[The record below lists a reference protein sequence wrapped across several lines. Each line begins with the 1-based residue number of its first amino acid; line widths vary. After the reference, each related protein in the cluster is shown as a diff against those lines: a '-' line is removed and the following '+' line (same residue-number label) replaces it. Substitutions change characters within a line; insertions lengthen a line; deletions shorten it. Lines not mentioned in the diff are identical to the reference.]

1 MSLQRRHADDE
12 RGLETGSE
20 APKDWRDELES
31 PRWRAA
37 PLRNPEMNPTRTWV
51 AILFW
56 GFLAALTFG
65 LVLVGYGTG
74 FWT

>member
-1 MSLQRRHADDE
+1 MSLQRRDRGGE
-12 RGLETGSE
+12 SGLEPRVET
-20 APKDWRDELES
+20 PKDWRDELES
-31 PRWRAA
+31 PRWGAA

-56 GFLAALTFG
+56 GFLAALTFV